1 MVISKHFLV
10 SILQV
15 TLVVLPFLIQAQDS
29 SGFISIDCGISDV
42 SSYTDET
49 TGITYFSDANFTETG
64 ENRGISPAYKE
75 QNNQQQLWN
84 LRSFPEG
91 SRNCY
96 TLKPLAEENG
106 TRYLVRAG
114 FLYGNYDN
122 KGRLVLEFDLYI
134 GVELWATV
142 VIEDSETPINKEIT
156 YVPSSDRIHIC
167 LVNTGNGIPFISL
180 LELRPLQDDIYAS
193 ESGTSLELSGRYDVS
208 SETDETMRYK
218 DDMYSRVWSPL
229 VWKPVITTSS
239 SNENSISNNSYQIP
253 FTVMNTAYT
262 GNKTTR
268 YLYINWKKLNSS
280 ATYFF
285 YMHFAELEKLQ
296 ANQSREFNIY
306 INGAVWYGPFV
317 PRYLSAFTIYSDPGS
332 KTDSEGTF
340 NIWLNSTD
348 DSTLPPL
355 INALEMYVL
364 REFSQQTTSQ
374 ADAEAISDVK
384 LVYGLKRNWQGDPC
398 APETYLWDGLNCSY
412 NANSPHRIVSLNLS
426 SSGLKGEVAPSI
438 ASLKMLKILNLKGNN
453 FTGPVPDALTK
464 RAENGLLLSIDTSPS
479 STPCT
484 SGSCGKKKTNFV
496 VPLVASLGGVLFLIL
511 TLLAV
516 LWALNRKKQQKT
528 KDSRVDTVNVESN
541 EEYFPSFVS
550 KKQEL
555 TYPEIQRITNN
566 FERVLGEGGFGKLK
580 LLLRVHHKNL
590 TTLIG
595 YCNEASNIA
604 LVYEY
609 MAMGNLRS
617 HLSGSSKNIL
627 SWEDRLRIAID
638 TAQGLEYLHNGCKPQ
653 IVHRDVKSTNILLNE
668 RMQAK
673 LGDFGLAKFFPT
685 EGGNYIASGATSTP
699 VGITASIAGT
709 PGYIDPE
716 YYISNS
722 LNEKSDVYSFGVM
735 LLEIITARPV
745 LAKTQQNNHVIE
757 WVSSMLGKGDIKNI
771 LDPRLEGDFSINSA
785 WKLIEISMACVSR
798 TSTSRPTMSRVTIEL
813 KECLATELS
822 GKDGHSVA
830 EYSKDSVE
838 MVANNFLSLS
848 PRAR

>member
-438 ASLKMLKILNLKGNN
+438 ASLKMLKILDLSNNNLTGTIPEFLAQLSSLRVLNLKGNN

-566 FERVLGEGGFGKLK
+566 FERVLGEGGFGKVYHGYLNGIQVAVKILSPSSVQGHRQFHAELK

-685 EGGNYIASGATSTP
+685 EGGNYIAT
-699 VGITASIAGT
+699 SIAGT

-716 YYISNS
+716 
-722 LNEKSDVYSFGVM
+722 
-735 LLEIITARPV
+735 
-745 LAKTQQNNHVIE
+745 
-757 WVSSMLGKGDIKNI
+757 
-771 LDPRLEGDFSINSA
+771 
-785 WKLIEISMACVSR
+785 
-798 TSTSRPTMSRVTIEL
+798 
-813 KECLATELS
+813 
-822 GKDGHSVA
+822 
-830 EYSKDSVE
+830 
-838 MVANNFLSLS
+838 
-848 PRAR
+848 